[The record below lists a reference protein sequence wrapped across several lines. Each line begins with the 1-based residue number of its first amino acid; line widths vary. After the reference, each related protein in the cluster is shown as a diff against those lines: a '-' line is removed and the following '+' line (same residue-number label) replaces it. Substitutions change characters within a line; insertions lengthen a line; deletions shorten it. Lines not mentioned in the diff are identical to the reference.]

1 MSPGCDVFLDFPCF
15 WSPWQIWAVLLKY
28 FRDCSSIWLCQISFP
43 WWNRIYGFG
52 RGKSEKTSTMLIT
65 YQEYIWSMWLINADV
80 NLDLWAEVVFYR
92 VGFFFFFTVML
103 LSPCFPHY
111 FLEEVTMHR
120 LYLRRRELCS
130 IYLKTGCQHK
140 LSGIL
145 LYRKLSIFLIYS
157 ILTYLFIS
165 CGYSFYALSYKF
177 GL

>member
-1 MSPGCDVFLDFPCF
+1 MSPGCYVFLDFPCF

-92 VGFFFFFTVML
+92 VGFFFFHCNVTFPLLPTLLFGRSYYASSILKKERVML
-103 LSPCFPHY
+103 HLSEDRVP
-111 FLEEVTMHR
+111 T
-120 LYLRRRELCS
+120 
-130 IYLKTGCQHK
+130 
-140 LSGIL
+140 
-145 LYRKLSIFLIYS
+145 
-157 ILTYLFIS
+157 
-165 CGYSFYALSYKF
+165 
-177 GL
+177 